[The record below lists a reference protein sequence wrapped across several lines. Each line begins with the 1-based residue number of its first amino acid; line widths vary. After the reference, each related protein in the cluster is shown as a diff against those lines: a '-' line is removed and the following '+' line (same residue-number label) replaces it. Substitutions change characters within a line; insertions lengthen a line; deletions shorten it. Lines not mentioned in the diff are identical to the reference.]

1 MKNNQPLSEKLR
13 PNDFDELIGQ
23 SHLIG
28 KDKSLTLL
36 SKNNPQSIILWGPS
50 GVGKTTIA
58 RLLIKNWGCES
69 IFLSAIFSGMKEIKE
84 SLEQSENSLMTPIV
98 IFVDEIHRLNKVQQD
113 AFLHHLEDGRVILI
127 GATTENPSFE
137 LNSAILSRTQTYI
150 LKKLS
155 DEELLALINITLE
168 KIKISINFTKDA
180 LELLVAYANGDAR
193 KLINFLEH
201 IIELDKKEINKDI
214 LKKILPNSLISFDK
228 NKEEFYN
235 HISALHKSIRGSDPD
250 ASLYWFCKMLSGG
263 ADPLYIG
270 RRLLRIAYE
279 DIGLADMNAANHV
292 INALQTY
299 ERIGSPEGELALAN
313 CVIYLAITP
322 KSNSVY
328 NAYNK
333 MIEFVGSNK
342 SYEVPIHLRNAPIKL
357 MKEVG
362 YGKNYKY
369 AHDFSEHYVPNED
382 YFPEEFPENLKRNN
396 FYKPSSQGLEKKIQD
411 RINFFR
417 ELDKKNKF

>member
-1 MKNNQPLSEKLR
+1 MKNNQPLAENSR
-13 PNDFDELIGQ
+13 PNNFDELIGQ

-28 KDKSLTLL
+28 KDKPLTLL
-36 SKNNPQSIILWGPS
+36 SKNNPQSIILWGPP

-84 SLEQSENSLMTPIV
+84 ALEQSDNSLMTPIV

-113 AFLHHLEDGRVILI
+113 AFLHHLEDGRIILI

-137 LNSAILSRTQTYI
+137 LNNAILSRTQTYI

-155 DEELLALINITLE
+155 DEELLELIDIILKKFNL
-168 KIKISINFTKDA
+168 SVNFTQDA
-180 LELLVAYANGDAR
+180 LELLVTYADGDAR
-193 KLINFLEH
+193 KLINFLENV
-201 IIELDKKEINKDI
+201 IEIEQKEINKDI
-214 LKKILPNSLISFDK
+214 LKKILPNSLIAFDK

-250 ASLYWFCKMLSGG
+250 ASLYWFCKMLEGG

-270 RRLLRIAYE
+270 RRLLRVAYE
-279 DIGLADMNAANHV
+279 DIGLADINAANYV

-328 NAYNK
+328 NAYNQ

-342 SYEVPIHLRNAPIKL
+342 SYEIPIHLRNAPNKL
-357 MKEVG
+357 MKEIG

-382 YFPEEFPENLKRNN
+382 YFPEEFPENLKRNH
-396 FYKPSSQGLEKKIQD
+396 FYKPSSQGLEKKIKD

-417 ELDKKNKF
+417 ELDKKDK

>member
-36 SKNNPQSIILWGPS
+36 SKNNPQSIILCGPS

-270 RRLLRIAYE
+270 RRLLRISYE

-292 INALQTY
+292 INAIQTY

-342 SYEVPIHLRNAPIKL
+342 SYEVPIHLRNAPTKL

-417 ELDKKNKF
+417 ELDKKNK